1 MQFLTLHELS
11 VQLDVSVRV
20 LRSRLKQLLLA
31 GKLVENVDC
40 KRDGYVDETHFVW
53 LVNPVAFMRTTGLQ
67 PVANPGNPVA
77 IPASQAVNQAKAPAA
92 QSFPAP
98 DQTLPKVDIKTP
110 TMEREIIDLL
120 KGQMHVKD
128 TQIADLSE
136 QNKALNS
143 LHLKLTGQ
151 IVQQAD
157 RIQNLLRLTGGK
169 TELADA
175 LNQKG
180 NRPDTP
186 ANQTATQVTAVD
198 IPFGNQ
204 PPTTSDWRESERAA

>member
-11 VQLDVSVRV
+11 LQFDISVRV
-20 LRSRLKQLLLA
+20 LRSRLKQFLQN
-31 GKLVENVDC
+31 GKLSENVDC

-53 LVNPVAFMRTTGLQ
+53 LVNPVAFMRATGLQ
-67 PVANPGNPVA
+67 PVTKPVSPLAITASQPVTQPAAPATQPVA
-77 IPASQAVNQAKAPAA
+77 PPE
-92 QSFPAP
+92 
-98 DQTLPKVDIKTP
+98 QTLPKVDSKAP
-110 TMEREIIDLL
+110 DLEREIIDLL
-120 KGQMHVKD
+120 KGQMRVKD

-136 QNKALNS
+136 QNKALNN

-169 TELADA
+169 TELVDA
-175 LNQKG
+175 VNQTG

-186 ANQTATQVTAVD
+186 ANQAATHVTAVD

-204 PPTTSDWRESERAA
+204 PPTTSDWQESERAA